1 MQNYFAKLKIKE
13 LNFCKAISKLNNIAH
28 SSKGRY
34 ACRKK
39 LAFPFLFYPPKMPVL
54 SKHLYFKLSRILLFS
69 ILLLGLTQ
77 ELFALPLKTTI
88 LNPEKQPVG
97 RALVYIDY
105 IELQELDGTPL
116 GRLGFV
122 NLQGGFQMFVV
133 RDDGKQSLVGS
144 AKNRR
149 LFDKDGKLIG
159 HYDWT
164 TFWSYVY
171 APDGTKLG
179 KAKCIAFR
187 GICAAGIA
195 SFLTGLLDQ

>member
-1 MQNYFAKLKIKE
+1 MLVRFNHTF
-13 LNFCKAISKLNNIAH
+13 F
-28 SSKGRY
+28 
-34 ACRKK
+34 
-39 LAFPFLFYPPKMPVL
+39 
-54 SKHLYFKLSRILLFS
+54 HLR
-69 ILLLGLTQ
+69 LLLLISFICVGLSQ

-88 LNPEKQPVG
+88 LNPEKQPIG
-97 RALVYIDY
+97 LALVYIDY
-105 IELQELDGTPL
+105 VELQEMDGTPR

-122 NLQGGFQMFVV
+122 NIQGGFQMFVV
-133 RDDGKQSLVGS
+133 RDDGQQSLIGS

-149 LFDKDGKLIG
+149 LYDNEGKLIG

-179 KAKCIAFR
+179 EAKCIAFR

-195 SFLTGLLDQ
+195 SFLTGLLD

>member
-1 MQNYFAKLKIKE
+1 
-13 LNFCKAISKLNNIAH
+13 
-28 SSKGRY
+28 
-34 ACRKK
+34 
-39 LAFPFLFYPPKMPVL
+39 MPVRFNHTFL
-54 SKHLYFKLSRILLFS
+54 RFRR
-69 ILLLGLTQ
+69 LLLLSFLLLVFFAD
-77 ELFALPLKTTI
+77 LFALPIKTSI
-88 LNPEKQPVG
+88 LNPEKQVVG
-97 RALVYIDY
+97 QALVYIDY
-105 IELQELDGTPL
+105 VELQELDGTPM

-122 NLQGGFQMFVV
+122 NIQGGFQMFVV
-133 RDDGKQSLVGS
+133 RDDGQQNLVGS

-149 LFDKDGKLIG
+149 LYDKDGNLIG

-171 APDGTKLG
+171 APDGKKLG

>member
-1 MQNYFAKLKIKE
+1 M
-13 LNFCKAISKLNNIAH
+13 
-28 SSKGRY
+28 
-34 ACRKK
+34 
-39 LAFPFLFYPPKMPVL
+39 PFR
-54 SKHLYFKLSRILLFS
+54 SKHLFLQLRQILLFS
-69 ILLLGLTQ
+69 ILLLGLSQ

-88 LNPEKQPVG
+88 LNPEKQPLG
-97 RALVYIDY
+97 LALVYIDY
-105 IELQELDGTPL
+105 VELQELDGTPL

-122 NLQGGFQMFVV
+122 NIQGGFQMFVV
-133 RDDGKQSLVGS
+133 RDDRKQSLVGS

-149 LFDKDGKLIG
+149 LYDKDGKLIG

-195 SFLTGLLDQ
+195 SFLTGLLEQ

>member
-1 MQNYFAKLKIKE
+1 M
-13 LNFCKAISKLNNIAH
+13 
-28 SSKGRY
+28 
-34 ACRKK
+34 
-39 LAFPFLFYPPKMPVL
+39 PFK
-54 SKHLYFKLSRILLFS
+54 FKDTFLQIR
-69 ILLLGLTQ
+69 LLLLISFFCVGLSQ

-88 LNPEKQPVG
+88 LNPEKQPIG
-97 RALVYIDY
+97 LALVYIDY
-105 IELQELDGTPL
+105 VELQEMDGTPR

-122 NLQGGFQMFVV
+122 NIQGGFQMFVV
-133 RDDGKQSLVGS
+133 RDDGQQSLIGS

-149 LFDKDGKLIG
+149 LFDKEGKLIG

-179 KAKCIAFR
+179 EAKCIAFR

-195 SFLTGLLDQ
+195 SFLTGLLD

>member
-1 MQNYFAKLKIKE
+1 
-13 LNFCKAISKLNNIAH
+13 
-28 SSKGRY
+28 
-34 ACRKK
+34 
-39 LAFPFLFYPPKMPVL
+39 MPVL
-54 SKHLYFKLSRILLFS
+54 SKHLFFQLSRILLFS
-69 ILLLGLTQ
+69 ILLLGLSQ
-77 ELFALPLKTTI
+77 KLFALPLKTTI
-88 LNPEKQPVG
+88 VSPEKQPLG
-97 RALVYIDY
+97 LALVYIDY
-105 IELQELDGTPL
+105 VELQELDGTPR

-122 NLQGGFQMFVV
+122 NIKGGFQMFVV
-133 RDDGKQSLVGS
+133 RDDGQQNLVGS

-149 LFDKDGKLIG
+149 LFDKEGKLIG

-195 SFLTGLLDQ
+195 SFLTGLLEQ

>member
-1 MQNYFAKLKIKE
+1 MSVRFKDAFLQ
-13 LNFCKAISKLNNIAH
+13 FC
-28 SSKGRY
+28 
-34 ACRKK
+34 
-39 LAFPFLFYPPKMPVL
+39 
-54 SKHLYFKLSRILLFS
+54 LLFLIS
-69 ILLLGLTQ
+69 FFCFGISQKLY
-77 ELFALPLKTTI
+77 ALPLKTTI
-88 LNPEKQPVG
+88 LNPEKKPVG

-105 IELQELDGTPL
+105 IELQELDGTPR

-122 NLQGGFQMFVV
+122 NIQGGFQMFVV
-133 RDDGKQSLVGS
+133 RDDGQQNLVGS

-149 LFDKDGKLIG
+149 LFDKEGKLIG

-171 APDGTKLG
+171 APDGKKLG

>member
-1 MQNYFAKLKIKE
+1 
-13 LNFCKAISKLNNIAH
+13 
-28 SSKGRY
+28 
-34 ACRKK
+34 
-39 LAFPFLFYPPKMPVL
+39 MPVRFNHTFFQL
-54 SKHLYFKLSRILLFS
+54 R
-69 ILLLGLTQ
+69 LLLLISFICVGLSQ

-88 LNPEKQPVG
+88 LNPEKQPIG
-97 RALVYIDY
+97 LALVYIDY
-105 IELQELDGTPL
+105 VELQEMDGTPL

-122 NLQGGFQMFVV
+122 NIQGGFQMFVV
-133 RDDGKQSLVGS
+133 RDDGQQSLIGS

-149 LFDKDGKLIG
+149 LFDKEGKLIG

-179 KAKCIAFR
+179 EAKCIAFR

-195 SFLTGLLDQ
+195 SFLTGLLD

>member
-1 MQNYFAKLKIKE
+1 MLVRFNHTFLQFLR
-13 LNFCKAISKLNNIAH
+13 L
-28 SSKGRY
+28 
-34 ACRKK
+34 
-39 LAFPFLFYPPKMPVL
+39 FLFCIIWLVL
-54 SKHLYFKLSRILLFS
+54 SAD
-69 ILLLGLTQ
+69 
-77 ELFALPLKTTI
+77 LFALPIKTSI
-88 LNPEKQPVG
+88 LNHEKQVVG
-97 RALVYIDY
+97 QALVYIDY
-105 IELQELDGTPL
+105 VELLKLDGTSL

-122 NLQGGFQMFVV
+122 NIQGGFQMFVV

-149 LFDKDGKLIG
+149 LYDKDGKLIG

>member
-1 MQNYFAKLKIKE
+1 M
-13 LNFCKAISKLNNIAH
+13 
-28 SSKGRY
+28 
-34 ACRKK
+34 
-39 LAFPFLFYPPKMPVL
+39 FYPPKRPVR
-54 SKHLYFKLSRILLFS
+54 SKHLFFQLSRLLLFS
-69 ILLLGLTQ
+69 ILFLGLTQ
-77 ELFALPLKTTI
+77 ELFALPIKTSI
-88 LNPEKQPVG
+88 LNPEKQVVG
-97 RALVYIDY
+97 QALVYIDY
-105 IELQELDGTPL
+105 VELLKLDGTPL

-122 NLQGGFQMFVV
+122 NIQGGFQMFVV
-133 RDDGKQSLVGS
+133 RDDGQQNLVGS

>member
-1 MQNYFAKLKIKE
+1 MT
-13 LNFCKAISKLNNIAH
+13 
-28 SSKGRY
+28 
-34 ACRKK
+34 
-39 LAFPFLFYPPKMPVL
+39 VL
-54 SKHLYFKLSRILLFS
+54 SKHLFVQFSRFLLIS
-69 ILLLGLTQ
+69 ILLLGLCQ
-77 ELFALPLKTTI
+77 KLFALPLKTTI
-88 LNPEKQPVG
+88 VSPEKQPLG
-97 RALVYIDY
+97 LALVYIDY
-105 IELQELDGTPL
+105 VELQELDGTPR

-122 NLQGGFQMFVV
+122 NIKGGFQMFVV
-133 RDDGKQSLVGS
+133 RDDGQQNLVGS

-149 LFDKDGKLIG
+149 LFDKEGKLIG

-195 SFLTGLLDQ
+195 SFLTGLLEQ

>member
-1 MQNYFAKLKIKE
+1 MSF
-13 LNFCKAISKLNNIAH
+13 
-28 SSKGRY
+28 R
-34 ACRKK
+34 
-39 LAFPFLFYPPKMPVL
+39 
-54 SKHLYFKLSRILLFS
+54 SKHLFFQLSRLLLFS

-105 IELQELDGTPL
+105 IELQDMDGTPK

-122 NLQGGFQMFVV
+122 NIKGGFQLFVV
-133 RDDGKQSLVGS
+133 RDDRQQSLVGS

-149 LFDKDGKLIG
+149 LYDKEGELIG

-179 KAKCIAFR
+179 EAKCIAFR
-187 GICAAGIA
+187 GICSAGIA
-195 SFLTGLLDQ
+195 SFLTGLLEQ

>member
-1 MQNYFAKLKIKE
+1 
-13 LNFCKAISKLNNIAH
+13 
-28 SSKGRY
+28 
-34 ACRKK
+34 
-39 LAFPFLFYPPKMPVL
+39 MPVI
-54 SKHLYFKLSRILLFS
+54 SKHLFVQFSRFLLIS
-69 ILLLGLTQ
+69 ILLLGLSQ
-77 ELFALPLKTTI
+77 NLFALPLKTTI
-88 LNPEKQPVG
+88 VSPEKQPLG
-97 RALVYIDY
+97 LALVYIDY
-105 IELQELDGTPL
+105 VELQELDGTPR

-122 NLQGGFQMFVV
+122 NIKGGFQMFVV
-133 RDDGKQSLVGS
+133 RDDGQQNLVGS

-149 LFDKDGKLIG
+149 LFDKEGKLIG

-171 APDGTKLG
+171 APDGKKLG

>member
-1 MQNYFAKLKIKE
+1 
-13 LNFCKAISKLNNIAH
+13 
-28 SSKGRY
+28 
-34 ACRKK
+34 
-39 LAFPFLFYPPKMPVL
+39 MPVL
-54 SKHLYFKLSRILLFS
+54 SKHLFFQLSRLLLFC
-69 ILLLGLTQ
+69 ILLLGLSQ
-77 ELFALPLKTTI
+77 ELFALPIKTSI
-88 LNPEKQPVG
+88 LNPEKQVVG
-97 RALVYIDY
+97 QALVYIDY
-105 IELQELDGTPL
+105 VELLKQDGTPL

-122 NLQGGFQMFVV
+122 NIQGGFQMFVV
-133 RDDGKQSLVGS
+133 RDDGKQSLIGS

-149 LFDKDGKLIG
+149 LYDKDGKLIG

-195 SFLTGLLDQ
+195 SFLTGLLEQ

>member
-1 MQNYFAKLKIKE
+1 
-13 LNFCKAISKLNNIAH
+13 
-28 SSKGRY
+28 
-34 ACRKK
+34 
-39 LAFPFLFYPPKMPVL
+39 MPVL
-54 SKHLYFKLSRILLFS
+54 SKHLFFQLSRLLLFC
-69 ILLLGLTQ
+69 ILLLGLSQ

-88 LNPEKQPVG
+88 LNPEKQVVG
-97 RALVYIDY
+97 QALVYIDY
-105 IELQELDGTPL
+105 VELLKLDGTPL

-122 NLQGGFQMFVV
+122 NIQGGFQMFVV

-149 LFDKDGKLIG
+149 LYDKDGKLIG

-195 SFLTGLLDQ
+195 SFLTGLLEQ

>member
-1 MQNYFAKLKIKE
+1 
-13 LNFCKAISKLNNIAH
+13 
-28 SSKGRY
+28 
-34 ACRKK
+34 
-39 LAFPFLFYPPKMPVL
+39 MPVL
-54 SKHLYFKLSRILLFS
+54 SKHLFFQLSRILLFS
-69 ILLLGLTQ
+69 ILLLGLSQ
-77 ELFALPLKTTI
+77 KLFALPLKTTI
-88 LNPEKQPVG
+88 VSPEKQPLG
-97 RALVYIDY
+97 LALVYIDY
-105 IELQELDGTPL
+105 VELQELDGTPR

-122 NLQGGFQMFVV
+122 NIKGGFQMFVV
-133 RDDGKQSLVGS
+133 RDDGQQNLVGS

-149 LFDKDGKLIG
+149 LFDKEGKLIG

-195 SFLTGLLDQ
+195 SFLTGLMDQ